1 MSGKLTVMAG
11 LAIVFGATSYY
22 AGNQYLENRT
32 RERLSEIGDNGP
44 VVEVSQIVVANRALA
59 FGDKLTREDLR
70 LVDWPK
76 DSLPEGSFS
85 SIDEVVGKGERKA
98 IQPIE
103 ANEPLLVVKLTGDNR
118 RASLAGI
125 ISEGMRAVTIPV
137 DTVKGVGGFVM
148 PGDRVDIVFAQR
160 DRKTGE
166 QTANILLEN
175 VKVLSIDQVAGSR
188 SEGPKVA
195 QSVTLETDAEGAQRL
210 ALATNV
216 GKLSLLLRG
225 AGDTDTVNASA
236 VSFGATG
243 SGEVV
248 EGEEESPAEDKGGLF
263 GLFGGS
269 QKGPRFTTVKVTSG
283 METRQASVPVEESL
297 ETEKQNQKVQ

>member
-1 MSGKLTVMAG
+1 M
-11 LAIVFGATSYY
+11 
-22 AGNQYLENRT
+22 
-32 RERLSEIGDNGP
+32 
-44 VVEVSQIVVANRALA
+44 
-59 FGDKLTREDLR
+59 
-70 LVDWPK
+70 
-76 DSLPEGSFS
+76 
-85 SIDEVVGKGERKA
+85 
-98 IQPIE
+98 
-103 ANEPLLVVKLTGDNR
+103 
-118 RASLAGI
+118 
-125 ISEGMRAVTIPV
+125 
-137 DTVKGVGGFVM
+137 
-148 PGDRVDIVFAQR
+148 
-160 DRKTGE
+160 
-166 QTANILLEN
+166 
-175 VKVLSIDQVAGSR
+175 AGSR
-188 SEGPKVA
+188 SVGPKVA